1 MNNFKFVDLIKFS
14 PNNINEIFL
23 KCDCHW
29 SPEGNLWAAKIIS
42 DHLF

>member
-23 KCDCHW
+23 KCDGHW